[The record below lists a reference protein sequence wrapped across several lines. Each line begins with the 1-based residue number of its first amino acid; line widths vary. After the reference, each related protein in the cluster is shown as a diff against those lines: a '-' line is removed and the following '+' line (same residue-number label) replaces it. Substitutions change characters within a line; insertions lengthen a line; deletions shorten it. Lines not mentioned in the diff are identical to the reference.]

1 MAFELDIIHWLQ
13 DMRSPMIDFFFE
25 FWTFF
30 GEEYII
36 IGVLGMLYWCYDKRV
51 GEAIGI
57 TVFASLAVNSFLKV
71 LIARPRPFLVDDDIV
86 NIRPETSGGYSF
98 PSGHTQGA
106 GTLFLSIAAWLK
118 KRWITIISVIIV
130 VMVAIS
136 RMYIGVHYLSD
147 VLTSILLSF
156 GFAYGGY
163 YLLNKKDFLKKYR
176 YWIIALF
183 SIILLGS
190 YAFFLFTSN
199 DLTSIDSELLHGNV
213 NDLAKMV
220 ASILGF
226 ILGITLERSRIHFK
240 NHRHFWKNA
249 IRLILG
255 FVVVVSIRV
264 LLKLFFS
271 IFVSFEEFSELS
283 KTEATWVIV
292 FDFIRYFAM
301 VYVAIGVYPMVFKK
315 ISI

>member
-1 MAFELDIIHWLQ
+1 MGFELDIIHWLQ
-13 DMRSPMIDFFFE
+13 DMRSPVMDFFFE

-57 TVFASLAVNSFLKV
+57 TVFASLAVNAFLKV
-71 LIARPRPFLVDDDIV
+71 LIARPRPFLVDEDIV

-106 GTLFLSIAAWLK
+106 GTLFLAIAAWLK
-118 KRWITIISVIIV
+118 KRWITVTAIIIV
-130 VMVAIS
+130 IMVALS
-136 RMYIGVHYLSD
+136 RMYIGVHYLTD
-147 VLTSILLSF
+147 VVTSILLSL

-176 YWIIALF
+176 YWIMGIF
-183 SIILLGS
+183 SLILLASYGFMLIGS
-190 YAFFLFTSN
+190 STLS
-199 DLTSIDSELLHGNV
+199 SVDSALLHGNV

-226 ILGITLERSRIHFK
+226 MLGIALEKAYVHFE
-240 NHRHFWKNA
+240 NHRIFWKNA
-249 IRLILG
+249 IRLVLG
-255 FVVVVSIRV
+255 FIIVVGVRIALKAFFQVFVPYEDFDALTVS
-264 LLKLFFS
+264 
-271 IFVSFEEFSELS
+271 
-283 KTEATWVIV
+283 EAAWVIV

-301 VYVAIGVYPMVFKK
+301 VYIAIGVYPMVFKK
-315 ISI
+315 LNI